1 MHFHH
6 SDADPLAACAA
17 LRTSRAR
24 LCARVAALQAQPDD
38 VFVQDFPAVVAAV
51 EADFRREEALL
62 ERLGD
67 AALHPRRADFA
78 VLLCALH
85 RTLPRIEGGDVD
97 LGRQVA
103 DALGAVLSLPW
114 DAGTD
119 AAKAAATRPAPPP
132 GPRPARVPAHLH

>member
-6 SDADPLAACAA
+6 PDADPLAACAA

-24 LCARVAALQAQPDD
+24 LCARVAALQAQPDE

-67 AALHPRRADFA
+67 AALHPRRADYA
-78 VLLCALH
+78 ILLCALH
-85 RTLPRIEGGDVD
+85 RTLPQIECGDVG

-103 DALGAVLSLPW
+103 DALEAVLSLPW
-114 DAGTD
+114 DAGTEV
-119 AAKAAATRPAPPP
+119 AAAARSAPPP
-132 GPRPARVPAHLH
+132 GAQAQRVPAHLH

>member
-6 SDADPLAACAA
+6 PDADPLAACAA

-24 LCARVAALQAQPDD
+24 LCARVAALQAQPDE

-67 AALHPRRADFA
+67 AALHPRRADYA

-85 RTLPRIEGGDVD
+85 RTLPQIEGGDVG

-114 DAGTD
+114 DAGTEV
-119 AAKAAATRPAPPP
+119 AAATRAAPPP
-132 GPRPARVPAHLH
+132 GTRPQRVPAHLH

>member
-6 SDADPLAACAA
+6 PDADPLAACAA
-17 LRTSRAR
+17 LRTSRAHLR
-24 LCARVAALQAQPDD
+24 ARVAALQAQPDEA
-38 VFVQDFPAVVAAV
+38 FVQDFPAVVAAV

-67 AALHPRRADFA
+67 AALHPRRADYA

-85 RTLPRIEGGDVD
+85 RTLPQIERGDVG

-103 DALGAVLSLPW
+103 DALDAVLSLPW
-114 DAGTD
+114 DAGTEV
-119 AAKAAATRPAPPP
+119 AATARRTPQPDTRPVRA
-132 GPRPARVPAHLH
+132 PAHLH

>member
-1 MHFHH
+1 MHVHLP
-6 SDADPLAACAA
+6 DADPLAACAA

-24 LCARVAALQAQPDD
+24 LRARVAALQAQPDE
-38 VFVQDFPAVVAAV
+38 VFAQDFPAVVAAV
-51 EADFRREEALL
+51 EADFRSEEALL

-67 AALHPRRADFA
+67 ATLHPRRADYA

-85 RTLPRIEGGDVD
+85 RTLPQIEGGDIG

-114 DAGTD
+114 DAGTEV
-119 AAKAAATRPAPPP
+119 AAAARRGPAE
-132 GPRPARVPAHLH
+132 GARSVRVPAHLH

>member
-6 SDADPLAACAA
+6 PDADPLAACAA

-67 AALHPRRADFA
+67 AALHPRRADYA
-78 VLLCALH
+78 VVLCALH
-85 RTLPRIEGGDVD
+85 RTLPQIEGGDVG

-103 DALGAVLSLPW
+103 DALEAVLSLPW
-114 DAGTD
+114 DAGTEV
-119 AAKAAATRPAPPP
+119 AAATRQAPPP
-132 GPRPARVPAHLH
+132 GTRPQPVPAHLH

>member
-6 SDADPLAACAA
+6 PDADPLAACAA

-38 VFVQDFPAVVAAV
+38 AFVQDFPAVVAAV

-67 AALHPRRADFA
+67 AALHPRRADYA
-78 VLLCALH
+78 VVLCALH
-85 RTLPRIEGGDVD
+85 RTLPQIEGGDVG

-103 DALGAVLSLPW
+103 DALEAVLSLPW
-114 DAGTD
+114 DAGTEV
-119 AAKAAATRPAPPP
+119 AAATRQAPPP
-132 GPRPARVPAHLH
+132 DTRPQRVPAHLH

>member
-6 SDADPLAACAA
+6 PDADPLAACAA

-38 VFVQDFPAVVAAV
+38 VFVQDFSAVVAAV

-67 AALHPRRADFA
+67 AALHPRRADYA
-78 VLLCALH
+78 VVLCALH
-85 RTLPRIEGGDVD
+85 RTLPQIEGGDVG

-103 DALGAVLSLPW
+103 DALEAVLSLPW
-114 DAGTD
+114 DAGTEV
-119 AAKAAATRPAPPP
+119 AAARRHAPPP
-132 GPRPARVPAHLH
+132 GTRPQPVPAQLH

>member
-6 SDADPLAACAA
+6 PDADPLAACAA
-17 LRTSRAR
+17 LRMSRAR

-38 VFVQDFPAVVAAV
+38 AFVQDFPAVVAAV

-67 AALHPRRADFA
+67 AALHPRRADYA
-78 VLLCALH
+78 VVLCALH
-85 RTLPRIEGGDVD
+85 RTLPQIEGGDVG

-103 DALGAVLSLPW
+103 DALEAVLSLPW
-114 DAGTD
+114 DAGTEV
-119 AAKAAATRPAPPP
+119 AAAPRQAPPP
-132 GPRPARVPAHLH
+132 DTRPQRVPAHLH

>member
-6 SDADPLAACAA
+6 PDADPLAACAA

-24 LCARVAALQAQPDD
+24 LRARVAALQAQPDD
-38 VFVQDFPAVVAAV
+38 AFVQDFPAVVAAV

-67 AALHPRRADFA
+67 AALHPRRADYA
-78 VLLCALH
+78 VVLCALH
-85 RTLPRIEGGDVD
+85 RTLPQIEGGDVG

-103 DALGAVLSLPW
+103 DALEAVLSLPW
-114 DAGTD
+114 DAGTEV
-119 AAKAAATRPAPPP
+119 AAAPRQAPPP
-132 GPRPARVPAHLH
+132 DTRPQRVPAHLH

>member
-6 SDADPLAACAA
+6 PDADPLAACAA

-24 LCARVAALQAQPDD
+24 LCARLAALQAQPDE

-67 AALHPRRADFA
+67 AALHPRRADYA

-85 RTLPRIEGGDVD
+85 RTLPQIEGGDVG

-114 DAGTD
+114 DAGTEV
-119 AAKAAATRPAPPP
+119 AAATRAAPPP
-132 GPRPARVPAHLH
+132 ETRPQRVPAHLH

>member
-6 SDADPLAACAA
+6 PDADPLAACAA

-24 LCARVAALQAQPDD
+24 LRARVAALQAQPDE

-51 EADFRREEALL
+51 EADFRCEEALL

-67 AALHPRRADFA
+67 AALHPRRADYA

-85 RTLPRIEGGDVD
+85 RTLPQIEGGDVG

-114 DAGTD
+114 DAGTEV
-119 AAKAAATRPAPPP
+119 AAAAHRGPAE
-132 GPRPARVPAHLH
+132 GPRPVRVPAHLH

>member
-6 SDADPLAACAA
+6 PDADPLAACAA
-17 LRTSRAR
+17 LRTNRAR

-38 VFVQDFPAVVAAV
+38 VFVQDFPALVAAV

-67 AALHPRRADFA
+67 AALHPRRADYA

-85 RTLPRIEGGDVD
+85 RTLPQIEGGDVG

-103 DALGAVLSLPW
+103 DALEAVLSLPW
-114 DAGTD
+114 DAGTEV
-119 AAKAAATRPAPPP
+119 AAATRQARPP
-132 GPRPARVPAHLH
+132 GSRPQRLAAHLH

>member
-6 SDADPLAACAA
+6 PDADPLAACAA

-24 LCARVAALQAQPDD
+24 LCARIAALQAQPDD

-51 EADFRREEALL
+51 EVDFRREEALL

-67 AALHPRRADFA
+67 AALHPRRADYA

-85 RTLPRIEGGDVD
+85 RTLPQIEGGDVG

-103 DALGAVLSLPW
+103 DALEAVLSLPW
-114 DAGTD
+114 DAGTEV
-119 AAKAAATRPAPPP
+119 AATTRQAPPP
-132 GPRPARVPAHLH
+132 GTRPQRVPAHLH

>member
-6 SDADPLAACAA
+6 PDADPVAACAA

-51 EADFRREEALL
+51 EADFRSEEALL

-67 AALHPRRADFA
+67 AALHPRRADYA
-78 VLLCALH
+78 VVLCALH
-85 RTLPRIEGGDVD
+85 RTLPQIEGGNVG

-103 DALGAVLSLPW
+103 DALEAVLSLPW
-114 DAGTD
+114 ETGTD
-119 AAKAAATRPAPPP
+119 VAAATRQAPPP
-132 GPRPARVPAHLH
+132 GTRPQRVPAHLH

>member
-6 SDADPLAACAA
+6 SDSDPLAACAA
-17 LRTSRAR
+17 LCTSRAR
-24 LCARVAALQAQPDD
+24 LRARLAALQAQPDD

-67 AALHPRRADFA
+67 AALRPRRADYA

-85 RTLPRIEGGDVD
+85 RTLPQIESGDVS

-103 DALGAVLSLPW
+103 DALDAVLSLPW
-114 DAGTD
+114 DAGTQV
-119 AAKAAATRPAPPP
+119 AVTRRTQLPD
-132 GPRPARVPAHLH
+132 PRPQRVPVHLH

>member
-6 SDADPLAACAA
+6 PDADPLAACAA

-67 AALHPRRADFA
+67 AALHPRRADYA
-78 VLLCALH
+78 VVLCALH
-85 RTLPRIEGGDVD
+85 RLLPQIEGGDVG

-103 DALGAVLSLPW
+103 DALEAVLSLPW
-114 DAGTD
+114 DAGTEV
-119 AAKAAATRPAPPP
+119 AAATRQAPPP
-132 GPRPARVPAHLH
+132 GTRPQPVPAHLH

>member
-1 MHFHH
+1 MHLHH
-6 SDADPLAACAA
+6 PDADALAACAA

-24 LCARVAALQAQPDD
+24 LRAIVAALQAQPDEI
-38 VFVQDFPAVVAAV
+38 FVQDFPAVVAAV

-67 AALHPRRADFA
+67 AALHPRRADYA

-85 RTLPRIEGGDVD
+85 RTLPQIESGDVS

-103 DALGAVLSLPW
+103 DALDAVLSLPW
-114 DAGTD
+114 DAGTQV
-119 AAKAAATRPAPPP
+119 TVTHRAPLPD
-132 GPRPARVPAHLH
+132 PRPQRVPAPLH

>member
-1 MHFHH
+1 MYFPP

-17 LRTSRAR
+17 LNVSRAR
-24 LCARVAALQAQPDD
+24 LCARVAALQAQPDER
-38 VFVQDFPAVVAAV
+38 FVQDFPNVVAAV

-67 AALHPRRADFA
+67 AALHPRRADYA

-85 RTLPRIEGGDVD
+85 RTLPQIERGDVL

-103 DALGAVLSLPW
+103 DALGAVLSLRW
-114 DAGTD
+114 NDGR
-119 AAKAAATRPAPPP
+119 ATA
-132 GPRPARVPAHLH
+132 PAHLH

>member
-6 SDADPLAACAA
+6 PDADPLAACAA

-38 VFVQDFPAVVAAV
+38 AFVQDFPAVVAAV

-67 AALHPRRADFA
+67 AALHPRRADYA
-78 VLLCALH
+78 VVLCALH
-85 RTLPRIEGGDVD
+85 RTLPQIEGGDVG

-103 DALGAVLSLPW
+103 DALEAVLSLPW
-114 DAGTD
+114 DAGTEV
-119 AAKAAATRPAPPP
+119 AAATRQAPPP
-132 GPRPARVPAHLH
+132 GTRPQRVPAHLH

>member
-1 MHFHH
+1 MHVHH
-6 SDADPLAACAA
+6 PDADPLAACAA

-24 LCARVAALQAQPDD
+24 LCARVAALQAQPDE

-51 EADFRREEALL
+51 ETDFRREEALL

-67 AALHPRRADFA
+67 AALHPRRADYA

-85 RTLPRIEGGDVD
+85 RTLPQIEAGDVD

-114 DAGTD
+114 DEGTEV
-119 AAKAAATRPAPPP
+119 AATTGHAPSQ
-132 GPRPARVPAHLH
+132 RVPAHLH

>member
-6 SDADPLAACAA
+6 PDADPRTACAA

-24 LCARVAALQAQPDD
+24 LRAIVAALQAQPDE
-38 VFVQDFPAVVAAV
+38 VFIQDFPAVVAAV

-67 AALHPRRADFA
+67 AALHPRRADYA

-85 RTLPRIEGGDVD
+85 RTLPQIESGDVG

-103 DALGAVLSLPW
+103 DALDAVLSLPW
-114 DAGTD
+114 DAGTQV
-119 AAKAAATRPAPPP
+119 AVTRRAPLP
-132 GPRPARVPAHLH
+132 GTQPQRVPAQLH

>member
-6 SDADPLAACAA
+6 PDADPLAACAA
-17 LRTSRAR
+17 LRMSRAR
-24 LCARVAALQAQPDD
+24 LRARVAALQAQPDD

-67 AALHPRRADFA
+67 AALHPRRADYA

-85 RTLPRIEGGDVD
+85 RTLPQIERGDVG

-103 DALGAVLSLPW
+103 DALEAVLSLPW
-114 DAGTD
+114 DAGTEVG
-119 AAKAAATRPAPPP
+119 ATTCQTPPP
-132 GPRPARVPAHLH
+132 GTQPQRVPANLH